1 MKDLIWS
8 FRSCKSVVSGLLH
21 DFAHISCHSWGCTPP
36 TARQLA
42 GNLYRSNF
50 QLCHS
55 SDHKCL
61 PCVKWHDIAQNG
73 YIATINLAH
82 SLNEWYKSYFGVLNW
97 WDVCSWVTN
106 AQGAPARAVQN
117 LCLELKS
124 ALQQH
129 CLKVLGPTYGDIF
142 AHLAITPLRKN
153 ENKKHNLRNYLQ
165 NCWLM
170 HVTFRTQCS

>member
-1 MKDLIWS
+1 MKDLVLQELKV
-8 FRSCKSVVSGLLH
+8 SCKWAFAWLCPHILPLL
-21 DFAHISCHSWGCTPP
+21 ALYQYTPYGAA
-36 TARQLA
+36 TGRKSL
-42 GNLYRSNF
+42 SF

-82 SLNEWYKSYFGVLNW
+82 LLNEWYKSYFGVLNW

-153 ENKKHNLRNYLQ
+153 ENKNLQ
-165 NCWLM
+165 E
-170 HVTFRTQCS
+170 T